1 MANYYT
7 QLSALF
13 PVGSAGNVAQ
23 ALAIY
28 RQFRDELEENDGWIG
43 FVAEADEPPGGT
55 DLWLHS
61 DEDADIEHVIAFA
74 LRAAEALDLR
84 GLWGFRWALTC
95 SKPRLDGYGGG
106 AQLLDL
112 GERRSLSWMDT
123 GQWLHE
129 EAARLCK
136 PTNAAAVT
144 FNPVAA
150 AQGWTG
156 TTQADLL
163 LGFVGQEIAADPA
176 VAARFRAFL
185 ATVSGGPDG
194 SDEMLC
200 RECGKPMFIE
210 ENGVSHHEGGG
221 LDGIE
226 YGLDLDHVAVAER
239 EP

>member
-7 QLSALF
+7 LLSVLF
-13 PVGSAGNVAQ
+13 PVGSAGNVAP
-23 ALAIY
+23 ALALY
-28 RQFRDELEENDGWIG
+28 REFRDELDEAGEWVG
-43 FVAEADEPPGGT
+43 FAAEADDAPGGA

-74 LRAAEALDLR
+74 LRCAEAFDLK

-112 GERRSLSWMDT
+112 GGRRSLCWVDT
-123 GQWLHE
+123 SEWLQE
-129 EAARLCK
+129 EVARLRE
-136 PTNAAAVT
+136 PTNAAAVA
-144 FNPVAA
+144 FNPVSA

-156 TTQADLL
+156 PTQTDLL
-163 LGFVGQEIAADPA
+163 LSFIGQEIAADLA
-176 VAARFRAFL
+176 VAGRFGAFL
-185 ATVSGGPDG
+185 ATVSGEPDKPA
-194 SDEMLC
+194 EMLC

-221 LDGIE
+221 LDGID
-226 YGLDLDHVAVAER
+226 YTLDLDHVAIAER